1 MSLVRVNHDVL
12 NIVKYLLATI
22 IRYVE
27 SSGQAVDVI
36 KLAAPPY
43 RNCNSVSTPGS
54 MCQTINDCENIK
66 INKTKAPRF
75 VHFCDVY
82 CTITIAPCK
91 VTGFPAGNRRNVFL
105 LILESWALESA
116 IQFKEPGIP
125 LTIGIGDTSFT
136 NKESRIHQLESGIQ
150 SVELRIVQAT

>member
-1 MSLVRVNHDVL
+1 
-12 NIVKYLLATI
+12 
-22 IRYVE
+22 
-27 SSGQAVDVI
+27 
-36 KLAAPPY
+36 
-43 RNCNSVSTPGS
+43 
-54 MCQTINDCENIK
+54 MCQTINECENIK

-91 VTGFPAGNRRNVFL
+91 VTRFPAGNRGNVFL